1 MVCLIK
7 EKQKH
12 RNKRKIAHE
21 LAEMLDEGSEN
32 VTTLSADPEAK
43 YESIAELIPI
53 ENSSVKV
60 KSK

>member
-1 MVCLIK
+1 MSK
-7 EKQKH
+7 EKKEEKS
-12 RNKRKIAHE
+12 KRKIAHE
-21 LAEMLDEGSEN
+21 LVEMIDEGSEN